1 MKRYRVVAG
10 EKLAAK
16 WRMKKLMG
24 WRREGEDKSA
34 AQWKTRKWT
43 AQMTAVGCKKLVAGT
58 L

>member
-1 MKRYRVVAG
+1 MVAG